1 MRAQKINKWQESKL
15 LKRLKN
21 GDEESF
27 RKIYDFFVDRIY
39 KYVFLKIG
47 SKEKTE
53 EIVQDVFLKFWR
65 FAKDEE
71 NKVSDLSAFIYSI
84 ARSMIADHYR
94 NEGKVDAVVSFE
106 ETIITEEEIVSESV
120 LSEEIDI
127 SIDLE
132 KVGAALTKLSQVYQD
147 LIIMKYIEEM
157 SNKEIAEILG
167 KEEGNIRVLAH
178 RAIKQLRAILRDH
191 E

>member
-132 KVGAALTKLSQVYQD
+132 KVSAALTKLSQVYQD